1 MLGFEQERW
10 LDKGLKASKRTWKL
24 LAQGTQ
30 MSSTSIP
37 APAGRAY
44 WNEAWAD
51 NHIKNVVSLGG
62 DVHMNVAA
70 YLRPAPNDPNSP
82 IVASEFVTT
91 SVTSRGMGEKAL
103 GFVRDNN
110 PDILHA
116 RSDERGYS
124 LISVTPSQVRCDF
137 RTTAMPAGSE
147 AGFKTQASFVVEK
160 GNPTVKPV

>member
-1 MLGFEQERW
+1 
-10 LDKGLKASKRTWKL
+10 
-24 LAQGTQ
+24 

-44 WNEAWAD
+44 WNEAWDGYPEARKRLLQSIAD
-51 NHIKNVVSLGG
+51 NQIKNVVSLGG

-70 YLRPAPNDPNSP
+70 YLRPVPNDPNSP

-124 LISVTPSQVRCDF
+124 LIAVTPSQVRCDF

-160 GNPTVKPV
+160 GNPAVKPV